1 MRPHERR
8 RGVAR
13 ARGAAVWRQIQRPRR
28 HRPGGRERRRVGRRA
43 YVGRGNVRA
52 NLRTEAF
59 AGARVFPEAAQF
71 YPAAVTAAMLRAS
84 GAAYCAPARVLSIG
98 EAAAGGKRV
107 VTTDVGEI
115 EAGVV
120 VVATNAWAPEL
131 LPELA
136 GQVSACR
143 NQVIATAPTA
153 GAWEASPRSASTAAR
168 ASCTPSAAPTAASAS
183 AARARSSPTRR
194 WATPTTARSRPRSAP
209 TFDAISPNAFRRW
222 FPKRVAAR

>member
-1 MRPHERR
+1 M
-8 RGVAR
+8 
-13 ARGAAVWRQIQRPRR
+13 
-28 HRPGGRERRRVGRRA
+28 GRTACGS
-43 YVGRGNVRA
+43 GSS
-52 NLRTEAF
+52 RTEAF

-84 GAAYCAPARVLSIG
+84 GAANCAPARALGDAST
-98 EAAAGGKRV
+98 AAGGKRV

-143 NQVIATAPTA
+143 NQVRH
-153 GAWEASPRSASTAAR
+153 GADGGRGELAAAASTGGARELYAIRQADGRICLGGAR
-168 ASCTPSAAPTAASAS
+168 AIEPDAAVGNADDG
-183 AARARSSPTRR
+183 SP
-194 WATPTTARSRPRSAP
+194 RPRSAP
-209 TFDAISPNAFRRW
+209 TFDATSPNAFRRCEVW
-222 FPKRVAAR
+222 VAAR

>member
-13 ARGAAVWRQIQRPRR
+13 ARRAAV
-28 HRPGGRERRRVGRRA
+28 GVKYNDRA
-43 YVGRGNVRA
+43 DTDPEVESGDEWGDGPTWDAATCAA

-143 NQVIATAPTA
+143 NQVIRRRRRRAR
-153 GAWEASPRSASTAAR
+153 GRASPRSASTAAR

-209 TFDAISPNAFRRW
+209 TFDATSPNAS
-222 FPKRVAAR
+222 KMHSEVAAR